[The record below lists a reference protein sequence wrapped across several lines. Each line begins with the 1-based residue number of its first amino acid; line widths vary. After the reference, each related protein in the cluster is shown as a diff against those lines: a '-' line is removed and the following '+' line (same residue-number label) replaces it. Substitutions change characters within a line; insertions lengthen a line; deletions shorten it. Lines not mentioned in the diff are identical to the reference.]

1 MASVIREYTLK
12 LTTKEAQKN
21 LKEVT
26 DSLQLQD
33 DAITRINKDLI
44 KYEKALADTV
54 GFTGMAMGKRTHL
67 NKLIERTKRELK
79 EETLA
84 RKGIVKE
91 QQRSNKELQQAKK
104 DTAEFGGVMKILD
117 ASTGGAVSSMT
128 NLVSGVSGATKGFK
142 GMRVAIIATGIGAL
156 LIAVTSLAA
165 AFTRSEE
172 GQNKFSKL
180 MGVIGAVTGQFLD
193 LLAGLGDKL
202 IWVFTSPREAL
213 NSFVELIKSQI
224 INRFNAAIETVG
236 FLGSAI
242 KKVFSRDFS
251 GAMEDAK
258 KAGSSYVDVL
268 TGVEN
273 SLEKVTTGVKDFV
286 KETIKEGE
294 IAAQIAD
301 MKANIDKTAREL
313 VVERAEADAKI
324 AKLREIAA
332 DKFNVSVEERIQ
344 ALKDAAAL
352 EDGIAAKELQLAKQ
366 RLEAHQLQMS
376 LGLDDKAAKDEEA
389 KLIAAVSKVETD
401 RATKKRMLIRTTSA
415 AQKEADTQALADQ
428 KILDDAKDEANDL
441 KIQKAKELLDLKK
454 EIRDAEA
461 NTEAEE
467 RALELIKIKEHYD
480 ALILL
485 ADENDLL
492 TDELK
497 ASRDEALAEK
507 QAEFDAVDLERKQ
520 KVLDEEKKIEDKKR
534 KMAMKTLDNAA
545 RMVGEHTKLGKAMLL
560 AKQVLLI
567 QQMIMDA
574 KSMVSTGTKAIG
586 ESTVTGTNAVTDV
599 AGSVAKAT
607 NTAPP
612 PVNIP
617 FILSAVATGIGI
629 ISSVRSAIKAT
640 KSAAAS
646 VGASG
651 GAAPTPVMPNITP
664 AAPTWSPDITSV
676 GQDNVSQLAGAIGGQ
691 SQQPVQAF
699 VVSGDVTTSQSLE
712 RNIIDSASI
721 G

>member
-313 VVERAEADAKI
+313 VVERAAADAEI
-324 AKLREIAA
+324 AKQREIAA
-332 DKFNVSVEERIQ
+332 DRINVSVEDRI
-344 ALKDAAAL
+344 AAL
-352 EDGIAAKELQLAKQ
+352 TKAAGLEDEIAAKELTLAEQ
-366 RLEAHQLQMS
+366 RLAAHQLQMS
-376 LGLDDKAAKDEEA
+376 LGLDDKAALDEEA
-389 KLIAAVSKVETD
+389 KLIAALSKVEED
-401 RATKKRMLIRTTSA
+401 RATKQRMLTRSITMARREANAEIA
-415 AQKEADTQALADQ
+415 ADKVIADDKKKEADEKVIQ
-428 KILDDAKDEANDL
+428 DE
-441 KIQKAKELLDLKK
+441 KELADLKK
-454 EIRDAEA
+454 DIRDAEA

-467 RALELIKIKEHYD
+467 RALELIKIQEHYD
-480 ALILL
+480 ALIYWQ
-485 ADENDLL
+485 
-492 TDELK
+492 T
-497 ASRDEALAEK
+497 
-507 QAEFDAVDLERKQ
+507 
-520 KVLDEEKKIEDKKR
+520 
-534 KMAMKTLDNAA
+534 KT
-545 RMVGEHTKLGKAMLL
+545 
-560 AKQVLLI
+560 I
-567 QQMIMDA
+567 Y
-574 KSMVSTGTKAIG
+574 
-586 ESTVTGTNAVTDV
+586 
-599 AGSVAKAT
+599 
-607 NTAPP
+607 
-612 PVNIP
+612 
-617 FILSAVATGIGI
+617 
-629 ISSVRSAIKAT
+629 
-640 KSAAAS
+640 
-646 VGASG
+646 
-651 GAAPTPVMPNITP
+651 
-664 AAPTWSPDITSV
+664 
-676 GQDNVSQLAGAIGGQ
+676 
-691 SQQPVQAF
+691 
-699 VVSGDVTTSQSLE
+699 
-712 RNIIDSASI
+712 
-721 G
+721 

>member
-33 DAITRINKDLI
+33 DAINRINKDLI
-44 KYEKALADTV
+44 KYEKSLADTV
-54 GFTGMAMGKRTHL
+54 GFSGKAMQKRSAL
-67 NKLIERTKRELK
+67 NKLIEKTKLELK
-79 EETLA
+79 EETLG
-84 RKGIVKE
+84 RKQLFKE
-91 QQRSNKELQQAKK
+91 QQRAAKQLQQAKK
-104 DTAEFGGVMKILD
+104 DTAEFGGVMKVLD

-128 NLVSGVSGATKGFK
+128 NLVSGVGGATKGFK
-142 GMRVAIIATGIGAL
+142 GMRLAIIATGIGAL

-180 MGVIGAVTGQFLD
+180 MGVMGAITGQFLD

-213 NSFVELIKSQI
+213 TSFVELIKSQI
-224 INRFNAAIETVG
+224 INRFNAAIDTVG
-236 FLGSAI
+236 FLGKAI
-242 KKVFSRDFS
+242 KKVFEGDFS
-251 GAMEDAK
+251 GAMDAAK
-258 KAGSSYVDVL
+258 EAGNSYVDVL

-286 KETIKEGE
+286 KETVKEAE
-294 IAAQIAD
+294 TAAKIAD
-301 MKANIDKTAREL
+301 MRANIDKTAREL

-352 EDGIAAKELQLAKQ
+352 EDGIAAKELKLAKQ

-376 LGLDDKAAKDEEA
+376 LGLDDKAALDEEA
-389 KLIAAVSKVETD
+389 KLIAAVSKVEED
-401 RATKKRMLIRTTSA
+401 RATKQRMLIRSTTM
-415 AQKEADTQALADQ
+415 AQR
-428 KILDDAKDEANDL
+428 EANAEIAADKKIADDKQDEIDAL
-441 KIQKAKELLDLKK
+441 KIQKDKDLAALKK

-461 NTEAEE
+461 NTEDEE
-467 RALELIKIKEHYD
+467 RALELLKIQEHYD

-485 ADENDLL
+485 ADENDIV

-497 ASRDEALAEK
+497 ATRDEILAEK
-507 QAEFDAVDLERKQ
+507 QAEFDAIDQERKQ
-520 KVLDEEKKIEDKKR
+520 KLLDDDKKIEDKKR

-560 AKQVLLI
+560 AKQVMLI
-567 QQMIMDA
+567 KQMIMDA
-574 KSMVSTGTKAIG
+574 KSQISTGTKVVAEAG
-586 ESTVTGTNAVTDV
+586 MQGSEAGVEV
-599 AGSVAKAT
+599 AGSIAKGA

-612 PVNIP
+612 PANIP
-617 FILSAVATGIGI
+617 FILSAIATGVGI
-629 ISSVRSAIKAT
+629 ISSVKSAIKAT

-651 GAAPTPVMPNITP
+651 GAAPTPVMPNISPT
-664 AAPTWSPDITSV
+664 APILPDITSV

-691 SQQPVQAF
+691 SQPVQAF

>member
-33 DAITRINKDLI
+33 DAINRINKDLI
-44 KYEKALADTV
+44 KYEKSLADTV
-54 GFTGMAMGKRTHL
+54 GFSGKAMQKRSAL
-67 NKLIERTKRELK
+67 NKLIEKTKLELK
-79 EETLA
+79 EETLG
-84 RKGIVKE
+84 RKQLFKE
-91 QQRSNKELQQAKK
+91 QQRAAKQLQQAKK
-104 DTAEFGGVMKILD
+104 DTAEFGGVMKVLD

-128 NLVSGVSGATKGFK
+128 NLVSGVGGATKGFK
-142 GMRVAIIATGIGAL
+142 GMRLAIIATGIGAL

-180 MGVIGAVTGQFLD
+180 MGVMGAITGQFLD

-213 NSFVELIKSQI
+213 TSFVELIKSQI
-224 INRFNAAIETVG
+224 INRFNAAIDTVG
-236 FLGSAI
+236 FLGKAI
-242 KKVFSRDFS
+242 KKVFEGDFS
-251 GAMEDAK
+251 GAMDAAK
-258 KAGSSYVDVL
+258 EAGNSYVDVL

-286 KETIKEGE
+286 KETVKEAE
-294 IAAQIAD
+294 TAAKIAD
-301 MKANIDKTAREL
+301 MRANIDKTAREL

-352 EDGIAAKELQLAKQ
+352 EDGIAAKELKLAKQ

-376 LGLDDKAAKDEEA
+376 LGLDDKAALDEEA
-389 KLIAAVSKVETD
+389 KLIAAVSKVEED
-401 RATKKRMLIRTTSA
+401 RATKQRMLIRSTTM
-415 AQKEADTQALADQ
+415 AQR
-428 KILDDAKDEANDL
+428 EANAEIAADKKIADDKQDEIDAL
-441 KIQKAKELLDLKK
+441 KIQKDKDLAALKK

-461 NTEAEE
+461 NTEDEE
-467 RALELIKIKEHYD
+467 RALELLKIQEHYD

-485 ADENDLL
+485 ADENDIV

-497 ASRDEALAEK
+497 ATRDEILAEK
-507 QAEFDAVDLERKQ
+507 QAEFDAIDQERKQ
-520 KVLDEEKKIEDKKR
+520 KLLDDDKKIEDKKR

-560 AKQVLLI
+560 AKQVMLI
-567 QQMIMDA
+567 KQMIMDA
-574 KSMVSTGTKAIG
+574 KSQISTGTKVVAEAG
-586 ESTVTGTNAVTDV
+586 MQGSEAGVEV
-599 AGSVAKAT
+599 AGSIAKGA
-607 NTAPP
+607 NAAPP
-612 PVNIP
+612 PANIP
-617 FILSAVATGIGI
+617 FILSAIATGVGI
-629 ISSVRSAIKAT
+629 ISSVKSAIKAT
-640 KSAAAS
+640 KSAASS
-646 VGASG
+646 VGAPSVA
-651 GAAPTPVMPNITP
+651 GAEPVVPQISPTAPIL
-664 AAPTWSPDITSV
+664 PDITSV

-691 SQQPVQAF
+691 SQPVQAF
-699 VVSGDVTTSQSLE
+699 VVSNDVTTSQSLE